1 MRKFPWGIIAGISA
15 MIWSIAF
22 VAIIA
27 VYVISSMMIA
37 QVGGD
42 DGLRDS
48 WFLLPL
54 HIGAIVSAVTSAVS
68 WIMYHLKSGTN

>member
-22 VAIIA
+22 IAIVA
-27 VYVISSMMIA
+27 VYVLSSMMYA
-37 QVGGD
+37 QSGGD

-48 WFLLPL
+48 WWLVPL
-54 HIGAIVSAVTSAVS
+54 YIGEAVTGIICAVS
-68 WIMYHLKSGTN
+68 WVLYRVRENLE

>member
-22 VAIIA
+22 IAIVA
-27 VYVISSMMIA
+27 VYVLSSMMYA
-37 QVGGD
+37 QSGGD

-48 WFLLPL
+48 WWLVPL
-54 HIGAIVSAVTSAVS
+54 YIAEAVTGIICAVS
-68 WIMYHLKSGTN
+68 WVLYRVRENIE

>member
-27 VYVISSMMIA
+27 IYVISSMMIA

-42 DGLRDS
+42 DGLRNS
-48 WFLLPL
+48 WFLTPL
-54 HIGAIVSAVTSAVS
+54 HIGAIVSAVISAVS
-68 WIMYHLKSGTN
+68 WVLYRIRENAN

>member
-27 VYVISSMMIA
+27 IYVISSMMIA

-54 HIGAIVSAVTSAVS
+54 HIGAIASAVISAVS
-68 WIMYHLKSGTN
+68 WVLYRIRENSK